1 MLKSALIFCLSL
13 LLVCRSHAEDKKPSP
28 PRIIAKEP
36 GTLVAG
42 FNGILKLRGFQ
53 LKGTQQFA
61 FTDAPNIKVEVK
73 DKKDA
78 GDLQGFDKNDIGDSQ
93 VEIQLTIPSD
103 QPTATLTF
111 TVQTETG
118 TTPPMKIEVLAS
130 QQFVDEKEPNEGFR
144 NAQPLDTGRV
154 VRGNIQQD
162 KDVDV
167 YQFTGKSG
175 EKIRAEIIAARAHSL
190 MDGLLALY
198 DSKNAVLAQE
208 DDAADSRDPMI
219 QFTLP
224 GDGTYFLVVTDA
236 HDRGGE
242 WHSYQLL
249 LQTAP

>member
-1 MLKSALIFCLSL
+1 M
-13 LLVCRSHAEDKKPSP
+13 HAEDKKPP
-28 PRIIAKEP
+28 PPLIVAMEP

-42 FNGILKLRGFQ
+42 YNGILKLRGFQ

-93 VEIQLTIPSD
+93 VEIQLTIPAD
-103 QPTATLTF
+103 QPAATLTF
-111 TVQTETG
+111 TVQTEAG
-118 TTPPMKIEVLAS
+118 ATPPVIIEVLAS

-144 NAQPLDTGRV
+144 NAQPLDTGKV

-167 YQFTGKSG
+167 YQFTGKAG
-175 EKIRAEIIAARAHSL
+175 EKIRAEIAAARSHSV
-190 MDGLLALY
+190 MDGMLVLY
-198 DSKNAVLAQE
+198 DAKYAVLAQE
-208 DDAADSRDPMI
+208 DDSAASRDPEVNV
-219 QFTLP
+219 TLP
-224 GDGTYFLVVTDA
+224 ADGTYYLVVSDA

-242 WHSYQLL
+242 WRSYQLTL
-249 LQTAP
+249 KSTP